1 MSRPLLPGHSQKI
14 IPLSPKSRGAI
25 LALFPYFLFAG
36 IFVCLGRLLFF
47 GLVIQMDEFDLEKE
61 EVDETLPAEP
71 VEPDASE
78 ETRDGEPSEGSPGS
92 EALEKAEKP
101 EEQGISIYDP
111 LRRYLAEVRRY
122 PFLSR
127 EEETRLA
134 IRFREKGDLDAV
146 TQLILSHLRLAVSI
160 AMEYKNLPFNVM
172 DLIQEGNVGL
182 MHAVKKFDPYKNVR
196 VSTYA
201 AWWIRAYILK
211 YVLQNWRLVKIGT
224 TEAQR
229 KLFFQLSKERERL
242 EKLGVEAGPR
252 LLADQLHVKE
262 KEVIEMEQ
270 RLGGWEVSIDEPAG
284 AESDES
290 LANVLPSQQEGA
302 DEKLADEE
310 MRALFQTKLKAFSKT
325 LKPRDLEILTERVL
339 AETPK
344 TLEVLAERYKISKER
359 VRQLEEN
366 LLKKLKKF
374 MKDEIKDFKELGPG

>member
-1 MSRPLLPGHSQKI
+1 
-14 IPLSPKSRGAI
+14 
-25 LALFPYFLFAG
+25 
-36 IFVCLGRLLFF
+36 
-47 GLVIQMDEFDLEKE
+47 MDEFDLEKE
-61 EVDETLPAEP
+61 EVDEALPAQL
-71 VEPDASE
+71 PDRDVPEEAADGESSE
-78 ETRDGEPSEGSPGS
+78 ESPGA
-92 EALEKAEKP
+92 EAPAG
-101 EEQGISIYDP
+101 EEQGLSIYDP

-242 EKLGVEAGPR
+242 EKLGVEAGPK

-290 LANVLPSQQEGA
+290 LANILPSYQEGA

-325 LKPRDLEILTERVL
+325 LKPRDLEILKERVL

-374 MKDEIKDFKELGPG
+374 MKDEIKDFEALGPG

>member
-1 MSRPLLPGHSQKI
+1 
-14 IPLSPKSRGAI
+14 
-25 LALFPYFLFAG
+25 
-36 IFVCLGRLLFF
+36 
-47 GLVIQMDEFDLEKE
+47 MDEFDLEKE
-61 EVDETLPAEP
+61 GLDPAPADSSDGAPAESP
-71 VEPDASE
+71 EPEAVVELE
-78 ETRDGEPSEGSPGS
+78 EL
-92 EALEKAEKP
+92 EADDR
-101 EEQGISIYDP
+101 GVSVYDP

-127 EEETRLA
+127 DEEMRLA
-134 IRFREKGDLDAV
+134 IRFKEKGDLDAV

-196 VSTYA
+196 VATYA

-211 YVLQNWRLVKIGT
+211 YILQNWRLVKIGT

-242 EKLGVEAGPR
+242 EKLGVAAGPK
-252 LLADQLHVKE
+252 LLADHLNVKE
-262 KEVIEMEQ
+262 KEVVEMEQ
-270 RLGGWEVSIDEPAG
+270 RLGGWDVSIDEPAG
-284 AESDES
+284 GESDET
-290 LANVLPSQQEGA
+290 LANVLPSHQEGA

-310 MRALFQTKLKAFSKT
+310 MRALFQSKLKAFSRK
-325 LKPRDLEILTERVL
+325 LKPRDVEILTERIL
-339 AETPK
+339 AEKPK
-344 TLEVLAERYKISKER
+344 TLETLAEQYKISKER

-366 LLKKLKKF
+366 LMKKLRKF